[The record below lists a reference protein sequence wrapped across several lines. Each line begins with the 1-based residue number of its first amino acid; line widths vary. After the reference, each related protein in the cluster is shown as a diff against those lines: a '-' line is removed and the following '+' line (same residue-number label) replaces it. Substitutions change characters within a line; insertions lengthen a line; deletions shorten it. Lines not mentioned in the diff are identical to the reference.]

1 MNKNRR
7 KRLVRVVDSLSLL
20 SDDLERE
27 KIEATLSDSQ
37 QEVELIADEEQEC
50 LDALPENMAFSQ
62 RYEDMSDNVS
72 DLYDASSDLDS
83 ALSEFKDEGK
93 PYSDVEEDVG
103 SAIESIESA
112 IER

>member
-7 KRLVRVVDSLSLL
+7 KRLVRIVDSLGNL
-20 SDDLERE
+20 SEDLERE
-27 KIEATLSDSQ
+27 EIETTLAESQ
-37 QEVELIADEEQEC
+37 QEVEMIADEEQEC

-62 RYEDMSDNVS
+62 RYDDMSENVS

-83 ALSEFKDEGK
+83 ALSDFKDEGK
-93 PYSDVEEDVG
+93 PYSDVEEDVD

-112 IER
+112 IDR